1 MDINRFLDITS
12 GFKDKKIMVVGDLM
26 LDVYY
31 WGDAHRISQEA
42 PVPIVKVDKENFRM
56 GGAGNVAQNLF
67 ELGCHPILIGV
78 LGCDHWGDT
87 FVDLL
92 NEKQIITTE
101 LVSEKN
107 RVTTVKTRVIAQNQ
121 QMIRID
127 QETTKPA
134 SNVIENQLL
143 LNVENNISNVDGIII
158 ADYGKGILTL
168 RMIKE
173 IIALAKKH
181 SKLLFI
187 DPKKMDNFL
196 FNSIHFIK
204 PNSLE
209 FHELVGDWTSNNDL
223 KLIGHDLREKWNI
236 DTLLVTLSSEGS
248 VLFTK
253 DKTTFIPTKA
263 LKVHDVSGAGDTVIS
278 TYALAELSG
287 ATGEEAALMGNFAAG
302 YVCGE
307 VGVVPI
313 TLEKLTE
320 MFNYHLN

>member
-1 MDINRFLDITS
+1 MNLNRFLDITS

-42 PVPIVKVDKENFRM
+42 PVPIVKVEKENIRM
-56 GGAGNVAQNLF
+56 GGAGNVTQNLF

-78 LGCDHWGDT
+78 LGCDHWGSS
-87 FVDLL
+87 FMDLL
-92 NEKQIITTE
+92 NKKQILTTG
-101 LVSEKN
+101 LVTEKN
-107 RVTTVKTRVIAQNQ
+107 RVTTVKTRIIAQNQ
-121 QMIRID
+121 QMIRMD
-127 QETTKPA
+127 QETTTPVP
-134 SNVIENQLL
+134 NVIENQLL
-143 LNVENNISNVDGIII
+143 LNVKNNLPNVDGIII
-158 ADYGKGILTL
+158 ADYGKGTLTH

-173 IIALAKKH
+173 INALAQKH
-181 SKLLFI
+181 TKPLFI
-187 DPKKMDNFL
+187 DPKKIDKFL

-204 PNSLE
+204 PNSFE
-209 FHELVGDWTSNNDL
+209 FHELVGDWTSNNEL
-223 KLIGHDLREKWNI
+223 KLLGHNLREKWNI
-236 DTLLVTLSSEGS
+236 DTLLVTLSSDGS

-278 TYALAELSG
+278 TFALAELSG

-307 VGVVPI
+307 VGVVSI
-313 TLEKLTE
+313 TLEKLTK
-320 MFNYHLN
+320 MFKYHLS